1 MLFDAGLRKVDD
13 DAFEICFFRLLP
25 CGGKGLFGRLLGF
38 LCWLLFQPFPHGM
51 QLFNTIDG
59 KADLAV
65 EGDIPHGYVAG
76 DLANA
81 LDLVF
86 APVPVDDCTNSYVG
100 RFFCLYFFLNG
111 IAHNGFLLVEVGQVA
126 KVKSLQIV

>member
-13 DAFEICFFRLLP
+13 DAFQLDLFRLLP
-25 CGGKGLFGRLLGF
+25 CRGKGLFGLLGF
-38 LCWLLFQPFPHGM
+38 LCRLLLQPFPDGM
-51 QLFNTIDG
+51 QLFDTIDG
-59 KADLAV
+59 KSDLAV
-65 EGDIPHGYVAG
+65 ECDVSHGYVAG

-86 APVPVDDCTNSYVG
+86 TPVPLDDCANGYIG
-100 RFFCLYFFLNG
+100 RFYCLYFFLNG

-126 KVKSLQIV
+126 KVKSLQLV